1 MLAWHCACPARVHTF
16 PGEVATAVRLTWT
29 VNAPQQRRTNG
40 SRPQFAGHHVLLRH
54 TTIRPVGTLCPSTHS
69 AITPHMSPV
78 RSAAALGGSPDDTE
92 SAFYDALQR
101 GDIDLLMQ
109 CWAEEDDILCVHP
122 GGPRMLGARAIRAAF
137 EAMFAHGAVHARPLQ
152 VHRISGVSSAVHSVI
167 EQVEMVLPD
176 GVHRAMVLATN
187 VYHRTPEGW
196 RMVAHHASPGAA
208 PEADMLQAQK
218 PRLH

>member
-1 MLAWHCACPARVHTF
+1 
-16 PGEVATAVRLTWT
+16 
-29 VNAPQQRRTNG
+29 
-40 SRPQFAGHHVLLRH
+40 
-54 TTIRPVGTLCPSTHS
+54 
-69 AITPHMSPV
+69 MSPV

>member
-1 MLAWHCACPARVHTF
+1 
-16 PGEVATAVRLTWT
+16 
-29 VNAPQQRRTNG
+29 
-40 SRPQFAGHHVLLRH
+40 
-54 TTIRPVGTLCPSTHS
+54 
-69 AITPHMSPV
+69 MSPV
-78 RSAAALGGSPDDTE
+78 RSAAANLGGSPDDTE
-92 SAFYDALQR
+92 SAFYDALRR

-109 CWAEEDDILCVHP
+109 CWADDDDILCVHP
-122 GGPRMLGARAIRAAF
+122 GGPRMLGAHAIRAAF

-152 VHRISGVSSAVHSVI
+152 VHRVSGVSSAVHSVI

-187 VYHRTPEGW
+187 VYHRVPEGW
-196 RMVAHHASPGAA
+196 RMVAHHASPGTA